1 MSSFLYKLNRYS
13 IYNIDSINQR
23 IYNTVKVSQ
32 SEYLMNKSSLTTQY
46 KSRDSDNLNWDTRSD
61 RLLAANSLKNFST
74 VTRNGNSRKSS
85 ITRLRPGAL
94 TPGGYGVDVKHNSYA
109 RYLARKKGETALKQE
124 KNYVKINPKAVVNNK
139 FKKYSILSSKNCV
152 CDNTK
157 FETVEY
163 DSHCPSKYV
172 IVDQAEPEV
181 DGDDSQPAP
190 DGSDLQYTPEQITV
204 ITDVNDQNI
213 ELFVEGSFDYNQI
226 SSLKHRALP
235 DNVTVIS
242 GSIPAKNNIKTINIG
257 TSITDISGLNDAA
270 SLNSITFKE
279 GSNCSEFGINAFSNT
294 SITTLTI
301 PKSLTSI
308 RTQALANNNNLTE
321 IRFENQSL
329 IQSIA
334 SDAFVGTTN
343 LNIYMDGNTLIN
355 IDMQDIRFPL
365 SFGLVSEFFG
375 STFSTLI
382 ELFDIV
388 KLAHTTKT
396 IDGIEYIVNDI
407 SLLFTST
414 ENLTSQ
420 NLVSIG
426 YICRNT
432 NIDFYTHPNHNSGKG
447 QPNERIIS
455 EYPNTLFSTYTN
467 IDGKLP
473 MYLHDHSNSVPDN
486 IPFNN
491 MNGLRWFTPN
501 HKIIPNQEISIARF
515 TINPDSS
522 GIFTLVYGDSSMN
535 EYQLLT
541 LNIINGVITK

>member
-32 SEYLMNKSSLTTQY
+32 SEYLMNKSSLTAQY
-46 KSRDSDNLNWDTRSD
+46 KSRDNDNLNWNTRSD
-61 RLLAANSLKNFST
+61 RLLPANSLKNFNT
-74 VTRNGNSRKSS
+74 VTRNGNSRKST

-94 TPGGYGVDVKHNSYA
+94 TPGGHGVDVKHNSYA

-139 FKKYSILSSKNCV
+139 FKKYSILSSKNCI

-163 DSHCPSKYV
+163 DTHCPSKYI
-172 IVDQAEPEV
+172 IVDPAEPEV
-181 DGDDSQPAP
+181 DGGDSQPAP
-190 DGSDLQYTPEQITV
+190 DGSGLQYTTEQITV
-204 ITDVNDQNI
+204 ITDVNDQQI
-213 ELFVEGSFDYNQI
+213 ELFIDGSLDYDQLYT
-226 SSLKHRALP
+226 LKKRGLP

-242 GSIPAKNNIKTINIG
+242 GSIPAKNNIKAINIG
-257 TSITDISGLNDAA
+257 TSVTDVSGLNDAA
-270 SLNSITFKE
+270 GLTSLTFKE
-279 GSNCSEFGINAFSNT
+279 GSNCNELGMNAFSNT
-294 SITTLTI
+294 GITTLTI

-308 RTQALANNNNLTE
+308 RTQALANNDSLTE
-321 IRFENQSL
+321 VRFENQSL

-355 IDMQDIRFPL
+355 IDMQDIRLPL

-375 STFSTLI
+375 STFSTLV
-382 ELFDIV
+382 ELFDLV
-388 KLAHTTKT
+388 KLAHISKT
-396 IDGIEYIVNDI
+396 IDGVEYIVNDL

-414 ENLTSQ
+414 ENLTSS
-420 NLVSIG
+420 NLVSLG
-426 YICRNT
+426 YICRDT
-432 NIDFYTHPNHNSGKG
+432 SIDFYMHPNHNSGKG

-455 EYPNTLFSTYTN
+455 EYPNTLFSSYTN

-473 MYLHDHSNSVPDN
+473 MYLHDQSSTVPDN

-515 TINPDSS
+515 TISPDSS
-522 GIFTLVYGDSSMN
+522 GIFTLVYGDSTMN
-535 EYQLLT
+535 EYQLLR